1 MSIDTKQLVHIAI
14 ETTVISVLFVFFYN
28 KNRVLCEQIDELE
41 TVVSQQQETLQKH
54 EAMIL
59 NLSNSVKL
67 LKNTQYH
74 KYDTESSSDSDDPSE
89 SPVKSMTYNEPVIIK
104 PLVSSVQVDQI
115 QIESDVEEEQEQ
127 IIFPIDKN
135 RSTKSEKKKK
145 KKKKKKVEQTEQ
157 MLDNELLEELKD
169 LE

>member
-54 EAMIL
+54 EAMIM
-59 NLSNSVKL
+59 NLSNSIKL

-74 KYDTESSSDSDDPSE
+74 KYDTESSSDSD
-89 SPVKSMTYNEPVIIK
+89 NEPEPDIILK
-104 PLVSSVQVDQI
+104 PLESSVQVDPV
-115 QIESDVEEEQEQ
+115 ESDAEEQEQ
-127 IIFPIDKN
+127 IILPIDQN
-135 RSTKSEKKKK
+135 RSTKAEKKKK